1 MTPAWRWPS
10 SARRRAA
17 VTARYP
23 EMTGLLLVTLLVAA
37 PIRLL
42 AQQSPVADSDV
53 KAAYLY
59 QFGRY
64 VESPSEQAQATD
76 SFVICVI
83 GQDPFGAILDDTVR
97 GKIISG
103 HAVTVKRIAT
113 LTESQGC
120 RTLYI
125 SPSETGRLPEI
136 LTALAGRTVLTVGE
150 GKKFTEHGGMIAFV
164 LKDRKVRF
172 VVNLVAARAAALQLS
187 SELLRLAVSIEQ

>member
-1 MTPAWRWPS
+1 MMD
-10 SARRRAA
+10 
-17 VTARYP
+17 RYR
-23 EMTGLLLVTLLVAA
+23 EMVRLLLAALLALA
-37 PIRLL
+37 PIHLL
-42 AQQSPVADSDV
+42 AQQPPVADSAV

-64 VESPSEQAQATD
+64 VESPSEQAQAAD

-83 GQDPFGAILDDTVR
+83 GEDPFGAILDETVR

-103 HAVTVKRIAT
+103 HAVTVRRIAAP
-113 LTESQGC
+113 TESQGC

-125 SPSETGRLPEI
+125 GPSETGRLPAI
-136 LTALAGRTVLTVGE
+136 LDALAGRTVLTVGD
-150 GKKFTEHGGMIAFV
+150 GTKFTERGGMIAFV

-172 VVNLVAARAAALQLS
+172 VVNLAAARAARLQLS